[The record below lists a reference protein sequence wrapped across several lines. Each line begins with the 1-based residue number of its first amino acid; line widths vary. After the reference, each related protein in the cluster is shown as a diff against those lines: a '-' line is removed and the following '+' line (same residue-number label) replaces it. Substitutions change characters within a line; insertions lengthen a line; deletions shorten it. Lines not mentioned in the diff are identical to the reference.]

1 MFFSPLEQFLLLQDK
16 IGMLT
21 TIILG
26 APIAENHKEFLQFW
40 LIGDVYYFFKLDI
53 LLEKFPSVFF
63 TITLVNIQYYKLSLF
78 LIGLVTF
85 LSFIKNEVFP
95 ENLWQYLIQQSHV
108 VAQLILKPTF
118 GDHYPFT
125 VRFYNYYPFL
135 YHIFLF
141 ILFNNLLGLVPYGFS
156 NSAFIIHNFV
166 LSFSCLVGLT
176 VIGVFI
182 QGIYY
187 YKLFIPK
194 NVPTVLIP
202 FLMIIEII
210 SHIAKAFSLAI
221 RLFANIMS
229 SHILLHILAGF
240 TLKILDFNIILGL
253 IPCILILAIV
263 FLEIGIAF
271 LQAYVF
277 TILLTIYFEETF
289 ILLKNQPN
297 LAEADLK
304 PLYVEHEYHSYG
316 RTRNSSTYG
325 MTDER

>member
-1 MFFSPLEQFLLLQDK
+1 MFLTSTLEQFLLLQDK
-16 IGMLT
+16 ISGVI

-26 APIAENHKEFLQFW
+26 VPIAEDYKHFLQFW
-40 LIGDVYYFFKLDI
+40 YIGDIYDFFRYDVI
-53 LLEKFPSVFF
+53 LGNYPSFF
-63 TITLVNIQYYKLSLF
+63 FMITLVNIQYYKLSLF
-78 LIGLVTF
+78 LIAMVTL
-85 LSFIKNEVFP
+85 LSTIKSEVYP
-95 ENLWQYLIQQSHV
+95 NSLWQFLTQKSHV
-108 VAQLILKPTF
+108 LAQTILKPTF

-166 LSFSCLVGLT
+166 LSFFCLVGLT
-176 VIGVFI
+176 LIGIFI

-194 NVPTVLIP
+194 NVPAMLIP
-202 FLMIIEII
+202 FLMIIELI
-210 SHIAKAFSLAI
+210 SHVAKAFSLAI

-240 TLKILDFNIILGL
+240 TLKILDFNLILGL

-277 TILLTIYFEETF
+277 TILLAIYFEETF
-289 ILLKNQPN
+289 VLLKNQPN
-297 LAEADLK
+297 LKFFETNIVYTDFDYQKYEL
-304 PLYVEHEYHSYG
+304 SQ
-316 RTRNSSTYG
+316 NSCV
-325 MTDER
+325 